1 MESKETNLQLAFQLI
16 SLMQNDNF
24 DYIYRGLFTKSIT
37 ENILNLSEAKLHIA
51 DENTSVINKHV
62 YLVMVECLQNITR
75 HQERPTEKNIEDTAL
90 FMIQQKN
97 DRYLITTG
105 NLISN
110 SNISK
115 LKEDL
120 DKVNGLDVTE
130 LKSYYKHMLKT
141 GIISHKGGAGLGLIS
156 MARKSRSKLSYAFS
170 EVNNQ
175 LSYFY
180 FRVEVLFDPDLPL
193 TDFTESFENIIS
205 IHKILNLE
213 NILLNFNGSF
223 NKDNIIN
230 LLPIIETQINESI
243 NIKNRVLQVMID
255 MLQNIVNYSVPILIE
270 SVNQNLD
277 GNPGIFYLS
286 QNKHDFILTAGN
298 YMNNH
303 HIPVLKRK
311 LDFVNKLTY
320 DKLITFHDRLFDYFS
335 DNEITK
341 PDLSIIEMR
350 LKSKHSLNYRF
361 DRVND
366 EYSFF
371 TLQAII

>member
-1 MESKETNLQLAFQLI
+1 MENKDASLTLAFQLI
-16 SLMQNDNF
+16 SLMRTDDF

-37 ENILNLSEAKLHIA
+37 ENILNLSEAKLHIS
-51 DENTSVINKHV
+51 DESTSTINKHV

-75 HQERPTEKNIEDTAL
+75 HQEKPGSKNIEDTAL

-110 SNISK
+110 SNIPK

-120 DKVNGLDVTE
+120 DKVNGLDVKE
-130 LKSYYKHMLKT
+130 LKAYYKHMLKT

-156 MARKSRSKLSYAFS
+156 MARKSRSKLSYSFS
-170 EVNNQ
+170 EVNDK

-180 FRVEVLFDPDLPL
+180 FRVEVLFDPDNQAY
-193 TDFTESFENIIS
+193 ESGDTFEKIIS
-205 IHKILNLE
+205 IHKILNQE
-213 NILLNFNGSF
+213 NILLNFNGTF
-223 NKDNIIN
+223 NKNNIIN
-230 LLPIIETQINESI
+230 LLPIIETQINETI

-255 MLQNIVNYSVPILIE
+255 MLQNIVNYSVPIEIKSLG
-270 SVNQNLD
+270 LD
-277 GNPGIFYLS
+277 LEGNPGIFYLS

-303 HIPVLKRK
+303 HIPILKRK

-320 DKLITFHDRLFDYFS
+320 DKLITFHDRLFDYFA

-350 LKSKHSLNYRF
+350 LKSKHSLEYRF
-361 DRVND
+361 DKVAD

-371 TLQAII
+371 TIQAII

>member
-1 MESKETNLQLAFQLI
+1 MENKDASLTLAFQLI
-16 SLMQNDNF
+16 SLMRTDNF

-37 ENILNLSEAKLHIA
+37 ENILNLSEAKLHIS
-51 DENTSVINKHV
+51 DESTSTINKHV

-75 HQERPTEKNIEDTAL
+75 HQEKPSNKNIEDTAL
-90 FMIQQKN
+90 FMIQQKK

-110 SNISK
+110 SNIPK

-120 DKVNGLDVTE
+120 DKVNGLDVKE
-130 LKSYYKHMLKT
+130 LKAYYKHMLKT

-156 MARKSRSKLSYAFS
+156 MARKSRSKLSYSFS
-170 EVNNQ
+170 EVNDK

-180 FRVEVLFDPDLPL
+180 FRVEVLFDPDNQNY
-193 TDFTESFENIIS
+193 ESGNTFEKIIS
-205 IHKILNLE
+205 IHKILNQE
-213 NILLNFNGSF
+213 NILLNFNGTF
-223 NKDNIIN
+223 NKNNIIN
-230 LLPIIETQINESI
+230 LLPIIETQINETI

-255 MLQNIVNYSVPILIE
+255 MLQNIVNYSVPIEIKSLG
-270 SVNQNLD
+270 LD
-277 GNPGIFYLS
+277 LEGNPGIFYLS

-303 HIPVLKRK
+303 HIPILKRK

-320 DKLITFHDRLFDYFS
+320 DKLITFHDRLFDYFA

-350 LKSKHSLNYRF
+350 LKSKHSLDYRF
-361 DRVND
+361 DKMD
-366 EYSFF
+366 SDYSFF
-371 TLQAII
+371 TLQAVI